1 MTEILVRDAFSR
13 VEVTGE
19 QRSDVEATLRV
30 VSTGYDDAEAK
41 RLAAATTLKI
51 DRPGSALAFAPDA
64 PPQGRQ
70 TVSLTMK
77 VPSRLRI
84 RVETPSS
91 RVVVT
96 NVASV
101 EIPSGRTET
110 TVKQVAGRATVS
122 HRGGRLIIEDV
133 GALKLSSRSSETTL
147 RNVGGDASISLQG
160 GELDASGLAGAV
172 DVESQNADVRIDQ
185 AERVKGPVRVNATG
199 GTISIKGLRTD
210 ARIDGRNAELQID
223 MAAAAP
229 VVVYND
235 GDEAIEL
242 AVPAGGF
249 VLDAMAI
256 NGRITADVVKDLGL
270 EITAADDAKE
280 QRASGRVRGG
290 GPTITLRSNGGDIRL
305 STR

>member
-1 MTEILVRDAFSR
+1 
-13 VEVTGE
+13 
-19 QRSDVEATLRV
+19 
-30 VSTGYDDAEAK
+30 
-41 RLAAATTLKI
+41 
-51 DRPGSALAFAPDA
+51 
-64 PPQGRQ
+64 
-70 TVSLTMK
+70 MK